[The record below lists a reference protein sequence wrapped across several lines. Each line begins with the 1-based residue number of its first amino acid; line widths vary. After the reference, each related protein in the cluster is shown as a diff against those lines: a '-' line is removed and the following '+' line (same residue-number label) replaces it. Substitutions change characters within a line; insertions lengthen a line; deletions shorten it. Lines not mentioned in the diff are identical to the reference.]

1 MLIYY
6 LLLLIRGT
14 RAVQI
19 MLGLFVLVV
28 ILAVS
33 NLLHLLVL
41 ATVMQYL
48 LLGTAVTLPIV
59 FQPELRRGLE
69 QLGRGRLFVRDRR
82 AEDDVAAE
90 QIRDRHARRA
100 SCWRASAI
108 GALIVVEQQ
117 TGLREYVESGTALDA
132 RLSLDLLL
140 AIFTK
145 SSPLH
150 DGAVIVRDLLVEGA
164 ACFLPLSDN
173 AIAVERHV
181 GTRHRAA
188 VGLTEQTD
196 AVVVVVS
203 EESGLVSVARAGR
216 LSVPIDDEE
225 RLRRVLAACIRPTR
239 RRAPGRGQPA
249 RQPAAG
255 SRVLN
260 LLRNNF
266 GLKLLAVALAVV
278 AWGYF
283 HVAAAPGTTARFDQT
298 LAVPIVVTGLQA
310 GLPGA
315 LRGQGRDGRD
325 RGAAQRRRPQARP
338 GAGGARRERPV
349 GPAAST
355 TSRSRSSRPTS
366 RSSRSRRPR

>member
-1 MLIYY
+1 MTWPPIAIHFTITDAIDILATSILTYY

-28 ILAVS
+28 ILAIS

-48 LLGTAVTLPIV
+48 LLGTAVGLPIV

-82 AEDDVAAE
+82 AEDEIAAE
-90 QIRDRHARRA
+90 QIRIIAHGAFGLARQRA
-100 SCWRASAI
+100 
-108 GALIVVEQQ
+108 GALVVIEQQ

-132 RLSLDLLL
+132 RLSLELLL
-140 AIFTK
+140 AIFNKT
-145 SSPLH
+145 SPLH

-173 AIAVERHV
+173 TLAVDRHV

-188 VGLTEQTD
+188 VGLSEQTD

-225 RLRRVLAACIRPTR
+225 RLRRVLTACIRPVR
-239 RRAPGRGQPA
+239 RRAQADSGLLA
-249 RQPAAG
+249 
-255 SRVLN
+255 N
-260 LLRNNF
+260 LLTR
-266 GLKLLAVALAVV
+266 
-278 AWGYF
+278 
-283 HVAAAPGTTARFDQT
+283 
-298 LAVPIVVTGLQA
+298 VPRAQ
-310 GLPGA
+310 PSQEQ
-315 LRGQGRDGRD
+315 LR
-325 RGAAQRRRPQARP
+325 
-338 GAGGARRERPV
+338 
-349 GPAAST
+349 T
-355 TSRSRSSRPTS
+355 
-366 RSSRSRRPR
+366 

>member
-1 MLIYY
+1 MTWPNIAIRFTAVDAIDILATSILTYY

-48 LLGTAVTLPIV
+48 LLGTAVGLPIV

-82 AEDDVAAE
+82 AEDEIAAE
-90 QIRDRHARRA
+90 QIRIVAHAGFGLARQRV
-100 SCWRASAI
+100 
-108 GALIVVEQQ
+108 GALIVIEQQ

-132 RLSLDLLL
+132 RLSFELLL
-140 AIFTK
+140 AIFNKT
-145 SSPLH
+145 SPLH
-150 DGAVIVRDLLVEGA
+150 DGAVIVRDLVAEGA

-173 AIAVERHV
+173 TLSVDRHI

-239 RRAPGRGQPA
+239 RRAQAEGGLLA
-249 RQPAAG
+249 
-255 SRVLN
+255 N
-260 LLRNNF
+260 LLTR
-266 GLKLLAVALAVV
+266 
-278 AWGYF
+278 
-283 HVAAAPGTTARFDQT
+283 
-298 LAVPIVVTGLQA
+298 VPRAQ
-310 GLPGA
+310 PSQEQ
-315 LRGQGRDGRD
+315 LR
-325 RGAAQRRRPQARP
+325 
-338 GAGGARRERPV
+338 
-349 GPAAST
+349 T
-355 TSRSRSSRPTS
+355 
-366 RSSRSRRPR
+366 

>member
-1 MLIYY
+1 MNWPQVAIRFTAVDAIDILATSILTYY

-48 LLGTAVTLPIV
+48 LLGTAVGLPIV

-82 AEDDVAAE
+82 AEDEIAAE
-90 QIRDRHARRA
+90 QIRIVAHAAFVLARQRL
-100 SCWRASAI
+100 
-108 GALIVVEQQ
+108 GALIVIEQQ
-117 TGLREYVESGTALDA
+117 TGLREYAESGIALDA
-132 RLSLDLLL
+132 RLSLDLVL
-140 AIFTK
+140 AIFNKT
-145 SSPLH
+145 SPLH
-150 DGAVIVRDLLVEGA
+150 DGAVIVRELVVEGA
-164 ACFLPLSDN
+164 ACFLPLSEN
-173 AIAVERHV
+173 ALSVDRHV

-225 RLRRVLAACIRPTR
+225 RLRRVLAACIRPSR
-239 RRAPGRGQPA
+239 RRSQAEGGLLA
-249 RQPAAG
+249 
-255 SRVLN
+255 N
-260 LLRNNF
+260 LLTRVSR
-266 GLKLLAVALAVV
+266 AQS
-278 AWGYF
+278 
-283 HVAAAPGTTARFDQT
+283 PQE
-298 LAVPIVVTGLQA
+298 Q
-310 GLPGA
+310 
-315 LRGQGRDGRD
+315 LR
-325 RGAAQRRRPQARP
+325 
-338 GAGGARRERPV
+338 
-349 GPAAST
+349 T
-355 TSRSRSSRPTS
+355 
-366 RSSRSRRPR
+366 

>member
-1 MLIYY
+1 MSWPHPVLHFGITDAIDILATSVLIYY

-19 MLGLFVLVV
+19 IVGLFVLLV
-28 ILAVS
+28 ILAAA

-82 AEDDVAAE
+82 DDDEVAAE
-90 QIRDRHARRA
+90 QIRIVAHAAFLLARQNL
-100 SCWRASAI
+100 
-108 GALIVVEQQ
+108 GALVVIEQQ

-145 SSPLH
+145 VSPLH
-150 DGAVIVRDLLVEGA
+150 DGAVIVRDLVVEGA
-164 ACFLPLSDN
+164 SCFLPLSDN
-173 AIAVERHV
+173 AIAVDRHV

-188 VGLTEQTD
+188 VGLSEQTD

-203 EESGLVSVARAGR
+203 EESGIVSVARAGR

-239 RRAPGRGQPA
+239 RRAPAEG
-249 RQPAAG
+249 
-255 SRVLN
+255 N
-260 LLRNNF
+260 LLTN
-266 GLKLLAVALAVV
+266 LLPRVA
-278 AWGYF
+278 
-283 HVAAAPGTTARFDQT
+283 R
-298 LAVPIVVTGLQA
+298 
-310 GLPGA
+310 
-315 LRGQGRDGRD
+315 
-325 RGAAQRRRPQARP
+325 AQRSQEELR
-338 GAGGARRERPV
+338 
-349 GPAAST
+349 T
-355 TSRSRSSRPTS
+355 
-366 RSSRSRRPR
+366 

>member
-1 MLIYY
+1 MTWPPIPIHFSFTVTDAFDIIATSVLTYY

-48 LLGTAVTLPIV
+48 LLGTAVGLPIV

-82 AEDDVAAE
+82 AEDETAAE
-90 QIRDRHARRA
+90 QLRIVARGAFVLARE
-100 SCWRASAI
+100 RI
-108 GALIVVEQQ
+108 GALIVIEQQ

-140 AIFTK
+140 AIFGK
-145 SSPLH
+145 ASPLH

-173 AIAVERHV
+173 TISVDRHI

-196 AVVVVVS
+196 AVVVVAS
-203 EESGLVSVARAGR
+203 EETGFVSVARAGR
-216 LSVPIDDEE
+216 LSVPIDDED

-239 RRAPGRGQPA
+239 RRNQADGGVVA
-249 RQPAAG
+249 
-255 SRVLN
+255 N
-260 LLRNNF
+260 LLTR
-266 GLKLLAVALAVV
+266 
-278 AWGYF
+278 
-283 HVAAAPGTTARFDQT
+283 
-298 LAVPIVVTGLQA
+298 VP
-310 GLPGA
+310 
-315 LRGQGRDGRD
+315 R
-325 RGAAQRRRPQARP
+325 AAQPSQEQLR
-338 GAGGARRERPV
+338 
-349 GPAAST
+349 T
-355 TSRSRSSRPTS
+355 
-366 RSSRSRRPR
+366 

>member
-1 MLIYY
+1 MSWPSLPVHINFTITDAIDILATSILAYY

-19 MLGLFVLVV
+19 MFGLFVLVV

-48 LLGTAVTLPIV
+48 LLGTAVGLPIV

-69 QLGRGRLFVRDRR
+69 QIGRGRLFVRDRR
-82 AEDDVAAE
+82 AEDEITAE
-90 QIRDRHARRA
+90 QIRIIAHTAFVLAARRA
-100 SCWRASAI
+100 
-108 GALIVVEQQ
+108 GALVVVEQQ

-132 RLSLDLLL
+132 RLSTDLLL
-140 AIFTK
+140 SIFNK

-150 DGAVIVRDLLVEGA
+150 DGAVIVRELLIEGA

-173 AIAVERHV
+173 TLSVDRHV

-203 EESGLVSVARAGR
+203 EESGLICVARAGR

-225 RLRRVLAACIRPTR
+225 RLRRVLSACLRPTR
-239 RRAPGRGQPA
+239 RRTQADGGLLA
-249 RQPAAG
+249 
-255 SRVLN
+255 N
-260 LLRNNF
+260 LLTR
-266 GLKLLAVALAVV
+266 
-278 AWGYF
+278 
-283 HVAAAPGTTARFDQT
+283 
-298 LAVPIVVTGLQA
+298 VP
-310 GLPGA
+310 
-315 LRGQGRDGRD
+315 R
-325 RGAAQRRRPQARP
+325 AAQPPQEQLR
-338 GAGGARRERPV
+338 
-349 GPAAST
+349 T
-355 TSRSRSSRPTS
+355 
-366 RSSRSRRPR
+366 

>member
-1 MLIYY
+1 MTWPAIPIHFTAVDAIDILATSVLTYY

-48 LLGTAVTLPIV
+48 LLGTAVGLPIV

-69 QLGRGRLFVRDRR
+69 QLGRGRLFMRDRR
-82 AEDDVAAE
+82 AEDEIAAE
-90 QIRDRHARRA
+90 QIRIVAHAGFVLARQRF
-100 SCWRASAI
+100 

-140 AIFTK
+140 AIFNKT
-145 SSPLH
+145 SPLH
-150 DGAVIVRDLLVEGA
+150 DGAVIVRDLVIEGA
-164 ACFLPLSDN
+164 GCFLPLSDN
-173 AIAVERHV
+173 TLAVDRHV

-225 RLRRVLAACIRPTR
+225 RLRRVLAACIRPMR
-239 RRAPGRGQPA
+239 RRAHADG
-249 RQPAAG
+249 
-255 SRVLN
+255 N
-260 LLRNNF
+260 LLAN
-266 GLKLLAVALAVV
+266 LL
-278 AWGYF
+278 
-283 HVAAAPGTTARFDQT
+283 TR
-298 LAVPIVVTGLQA
+298 VPRAQSSQEQ
-310 GLPGA
+310 
-315 LRGQGRDGRD
+315 LR
-325 RGAAQRRRPQARP
+325 
-338 GAGGARRERPV
+338 
-349 GPAAST
+349 T
-355 TSRSRSSRPTS
+355 
-366 RSSRSRRPR
+366 

>member
-1 MLIYY
+1 MTWPPIAIHFTVTDAFDILATSILTYY

-48 LLGTAVTLPIV
+48 LLGTAVGLPIV

-82 AEDDVAAE
+82 AEDEIAAE
-90 QIRDRHARRA
+90 QLRIVAHVAFVLARQRT
-100 SCWRASAI
+100 
-108 GALIVVEQQ
+108 GALIVIEQQ

-140 AIFTK
+140 AIFNKT
-145 SSPLH
+145 SPLH

-173 AIAVERHV
+173 TISVDRHI

-196 AVVVVVS
+196 AVVVVAS

-239 RRAPGRGQPA
+239 RRAQADGGLFA
-249 RQPAAG
+249 
-255 SRVLN
+255 N
-260 LLRNNF
+260 LLTR
-266 GLKLLAVALAVV
+266 
-278 AWGYF
+278 
-283 HVAAAPGTTARFDQT
+283 
-298 LAVPIVVTGLQA
+298 VP
-310 GLPGA
+310 
-315 LRGQGRDGRD
+315 R
-325 RGAAQRRRPQARP
+325 AAQPSQEQLR
-338 GAGGARRERPV
+338 
-349 GPAAST
+349 T
-355 TSRSRSSRPTS
+355 
-366 RSSRSRRPR
+366 

>member
-1 MLIYY
+1 MTWPHIAIHFTPVDAIDILATSILTYY

-48 LLGTAVTLPIV
+48 LLGTAVGLPIV

-82 AEDDVAAE
+82 AEDEIADE
-90 QIRDRHARRA
+90 QIRIVSHAGFVLARQRV
-100 SCWRASAI
+100 
-108 GALIVVEQQ
+108 GALIVIEQQ

-132 RLSLDLLL
+132 RLSLDLVL
-140 AIFTK
+140 AIFNKT
-145 SSPLH
+145 SPLH
-150 DGAVIVRDLLVEGA
+150 DGAVIVRDLLIEGA

-173 AIAVERHV
+173 TITVDRHV

-203 EESGLVSVARAGR
+203 EESGLISVARAGR

-225 RLRRVLAACIRPTR
+225 RLRRVLAACLRPTR
-239 RRAPGRGQPA
+239 RRAQAEGGILA
-249 RQPAAG
+249 
-255 SRVLN
+255 N
-260 LLRNNF
+260 LLPRI
-266 GLKLLAVALAVV
+266 
-278 AWGYF
+278 
-283 HVAAAPGTTARFDQT
+283 PR
-298 LAVPIVVTGLQA
+298 
-310 GLPGA
+310 
-315 LRGQGRDGRD
+315 
-325 RGAAQRRRPQARP
+325 AAQPPQEQLR
-338 GAGGARRERPV
+338 
-349 GPAAST
+349 T
-355 TSRSRSSRPTS
+355 
-366 RSSRSRRPR
+366 

>member
-1 MLIYY
+1 VTWPVIPIQPTWVDAIDIIATSFLTYY

-48 LLGTAVTLPIV
+48 LLGTAVGLPIV

-82 AEDDVAAE
+82 AEDEIAAE
-90 QIRDRHARRA
+90 QIRIVAQAGFVLARQRF
-100 SCWRASAI
+100 

-140 AIFTK
+140 AIFNKT
-145 SSPLH
+145 SPLH
-150 DGAVIVRDLLVEGA
+150 DGASIVRDLVIEGA
-164 ACFLPLSDN
+164 GCFLPLSEN
-173 AIAVERHV
+173 ALSVDRHV

-225 RLRRVLAACIRPTR
+225 RLRRVLAACIRP
-239 RRAPGRGQPA
+239 
-249 RQPAAG
+249 
-255 SRVLN
+255 S
-260 LLRNNF
+260 
-266 GLKLLAVALAVV
+266 
-278 AWGYF
+278 
-283 HVAAAPGTTARFDQT
+283 
-298 LAVPIVVTGLQA
+298 
-310 GLPGA
+310 
-315 LRGQGRDGRD
+315 
-325 RGAAQRRRPQARP
+325 RRRP
-338 GAGGARRERPV
+338 
-349 GPAAST
+349 AADGNLLANLLT
-355 TSRSRSSRPTS
+355 RV
-366 RSSRSRRPR
+366 PRAQPSQEQLRT

>member
-1 MLIYY
+1 
-6 LLLLIRGT
+6 
-14 RAVQI
+14 

-48 LLGTAVTLPIV
+48 LLGTAVGLPIV

-82 AEDDVAAE
+82 AEDEIAAE
-90 QIRDRHARRA
+90 QIRIVAHGGFALARQR
-100 SCWRASAI
+100 I
-108 GALIVVEQQ
+108 GALIVIEQQ

-132 RLSLDLLL
+132 RLSLELLV
-140 AIFTK
+140 AIFNKT
-145 SSPLH
+145 SPLH
-150 DGAVIVRDLLVEGA
+150 DGAVIVRDLIVEGA

-173 AIAVERHV
+173 RLSVDRHI

-216 LSVPIDDEE
+216 LSVPIDDED

-239 RRAPGRGQPA
+239 RRAQADGGILA
-249 RQPAAG
+249 
-255 SRVLN
+255 N
-260 LLRNNF
+260 LLTR
-266 GLKLLAVALAVV
+266 
-278 AWGYF
+278 
-283 HVAAAPGTTARFDQT
+283 
-298 LAVPIVVTGLQA
+298 VPRAQ
-310 GLPGA
+310 PSQEQ
-315 LRGQGRDGRD
+315 LR
-325 RGAAQRRRPQARP
+325 
-338 GAGGARRERPV
+338 
-349 GPAAST
+349 T
-355 TSRSRSSRPTS
+355 
-366 RSSRSRRPR
+366 

>member
-1 MLIYY
+1 MTWPHIAIRFTVTDAIDIVATSILTYY

-19 MLGLFVLVV
+19 MLGLFALVV

-48 LLGTAVTLPIV
+48 LLGTAVTLPII

-82 AEDDVAAE
+82 AEDEVAAE
-90 QIRDRHARRA
+90 QIRVVAQAGFVLARERT
-100 SCWRASAI
+100 
-108 GALIVVEQQ
+108 GALIVIEQQ

-132 RLSLDLLL
+132 RLSLDLLV
-140 AIFTK
+140 AVFNKT
-145 SSPLH
+145 SPLH

-164 ACFLPLSDN
+164 ACFLPLTDN
-173 AIAVERHV
+173 AIATDRHV

-225 RLRRVLAACIRPTR
+225 RLRRVLAACIRPN
-239 RRAPGRGQPA
+239 RRAAKADG
-249 RQPAAG
+249 
-255 SRVLN
+255 N
-260 LLRNNF
+260 LLAN
-266 GLKLLAVALAVV
+266 LLTR
-278 AWGYF
+278 
-283 HVAAAPGTTARFDQT
+283 PFD
-298 LAVPIVVTGLQA
+298 P
-310 GLPGA
+310 
-315 LRGQGRDGRD
+315 LRTR
-325 RGAAQRRRPQARP
+325 AQ
-338 GAGGARRERPV
+338 
-349 GPAAST
+349 
-355 TSRSRSSRPTS
+355 
-366 RSSRSRRPR
+366 PRKEQLHT

>member
-1 MLIYY
+1 MPAWMHLSIRFTVTDAIDILATSILTYY

-48 LLGTAVTLPIV
+48 LLGTAVGLPIV

-82 AEDDVAAE
+82 AEDEIAAE
-90 QIRDRHARRA
+90 QIRIVAHAGFVLARQRV
-100 SCWRASAI
+100 
-108 GALIVVEQQ
+108 GALVVIEQQ

-140 AIFTK
+140 AIFNKT
-145 SSPLH
+145 SPLH
-150 DGAVIVRDLLVEGA
+150 DGAVIVRDLLIEGA

-173 AIAVERHV
+173 TISIDRHV

-203 EESGLVSVARAGR
+203 EESGLISVARAGR

-225 RLRRVLAACIRPTR
+225 RLRRVLAACVRPTR
-239 RRAPGRGQPA
+239 RRSQAEGGLLA
-249 RQPAAG
+249 
-255 SRVLN
+255 N
-260 LLRNNF
+260 LLTRI
-266 GLKLLAVALAVV
+266 
-278 AWGYF
+278 
-283 HVAAAPGTTARFDQT
+283 P
-298 LAVPIVVTGLQA
+298 
-310 GLPGA
+310 
-315 LRGQGRDGRD
+315 
-325 RGAAQRRRPQARP
+325 RGAQPSQEQLR
-338 GAGGARRERPV
+338 
-349 GPAAST
+349 T
-355 TSRSRSSRPTS
+355 
-366 RSSRSRRPR
+366 

>member
-1 MLIYY
+1 MTWPHLAISFSVTDAFDILATSVLTYY

-28 ILAVS
+28 ILAAS

-48 LLGTAVTLPIV
+48 LLGTAVGLPIV

-82 AEDDVAAE
+82 AEDEIAAE
-90 QIRDRHARRA
+90 QIRIVAQAGFVLTGQR
-100 SCWRASAI
+100 I
-108 GALIVVEQQ
+108 GALVVIEQQ

-140 AIFTK
+140 AIFNKT
-145 SSPLH
+145 SPLH
-150 DGAVIVRDLLVEGA
+150 DGAVIVRDLVVEGA

-173 AIAVERHV
+173 TLALDRHV

-188 VGLTEQTD
+188 IGLTEQTD
-196 AVVVVVS
+196 AVVIVVS
-203 EESGLVSVARAGR
+203 EENGLVSVARAGR

-239 RRAPGRGQPA
+239 RRFQADGG
-249 RQPAAG
+249 
-255 SRVLN
+255 
-260 LLRNNF
+260 
-266 GLKLLAVALAVV
+266 LLANLM
-278 AWGYF
+278 
-283 HVAAAPGTTARFDQT
+283 TRF
-298 LAVPIVVTGLQA
+298 P
-310 GLPGA
+310 
-315 LRGQGRDGRD
+315 R
-325 RGAAQRRRPQARP
+325 AAQ
-338 GAGGARRERPV
+338 
-349 GPAAST
+349 
-355 TSRSRSSRPTS
+355 SSQEQLRT
-366 RSSRSRRPR
+366 

>member
-1 MLIYY
+1 MTWPNIAIHFTVTDAIDILATSVLTYY

-19 MLGLFVLVV
+19 MFGLFVLVV

-48 LLGTAVTLPIV
+48 LLGTAVGLPIV

-69 QLGRGRLFVRDRR
+69 QLGRGRLFVRERR

-90 QIRDRHARRA
+90 QLRIVAQGAFVLARQRV
-100 SCWRASAI
+100 
-108 GALIVVEQQ
+108 GALIVIEQQ

-132 RLSLDLLL
+132 RLSADLLL
-140 AIFTK
+140 AIFAK
-145 SSPLH
+145 ASPLH
-150 DGAVIVRDLLVEGA
+150 DGAVIVRDLLIEGA
-164 ACFLPLSDN
+164 GCFLPLSDN
-173 AIAVERHV
+173 TIAVDRHI

-203 EESGLVSVARAGR
+203 EETGLISVARAGR

-239 RRAPGRGQPA
+239 RRPA
-249 RQPAAG
+249 EGGLFA
-255 SRVLN
+255 N
-260 LLRNNF
+260 LLT
-266 GLKLLAVALAVV
+266 K
-278 AWGYF
+278 
-283 HVAAAPGTTARFDQT
+283 
-298 LAVPIVVTGLQA
+298 VP
-310 GLPGA
+310 
-315 LRGQGRDGRD
+315 R
-325 RGAAQRRRPQARP
+325 AAQPPQ
-338 GAGGARRERPV
+338 EQL
-349 GPAAST
+349 
-355 TSRSRSSRPTS
+355 RS
-366 RSSRSRRPR
+366 